1 MTWSKRLNFELL
13 RTATGSRARLT
24 RFKTLHNEVTTP
36 IFMPVGTFA
45 TVRTQ
50 PLDVVEEI
58 GAQVLLANT
67 FHLMLRPGPE
77 VFQKFGDIHRFMGW
91 PKSVLTDSGGFQI
104 FCLPDARHITEE
116 GAKFRAYTDKREI
129 MLTPER
135 SIEMQKIIGSD
146 IMMVLDECI
155 PSTSP
160 YEVAKEAM
168 ERTHRWAAR
177 SLAQRGDTPQ
187 AMFGIVQGACFPDL
201 RRESAKVLCEMPF
214 DGFAI
219 GGLAV
224 GETSAEREDSTA
236 LVTELLPEHLPR
248 YLMGVGTPR
257 DLLEAVHRGVDMFDC
272 ILPTALAQQGVV
284 FTWNGK
290 IDLRR
295 GRYRLDDGSLDPT
308 CQCKVCRNYS
318 IAYLHHLQKV
328 KEPLAWQLLATHNLT
343 FYMKLMAGMRR
354 AIQDDTFLDFYRTH
368 RENLGRSDGG
378 EPPKRRPPH
387 KKTKPAPL
395 QIGRFEIVQNI
406 ENSTPGTSCAAI
418 RDTISGEI
426 IHGEIIHELFAA
438 HPKIL
443 DLLSGQDNGENLTP
457 LVVWDVGLGAAFNAM
472 ALISAYESAGAA
484 NDAKPMRPLH
494 ITSFATETTPLE
506 LALGHPWLFPHTRH
520 AGPHTLWRENL
531 WQSKHQNV
539 KWELFLGDF
548 IETKERATEADVVLI
563 AKPTKP
569 TNEELP

>member
-1 MTWSKRLNFELL
+1 MTTSKRLNFELL
-13 RTATGSRARLT
+13 RVASGSRARLT

-77 VFQKFGDIHRFMGW
+77 LFQKFGDIHRFMGW

-104 FCLPDARHITEE
+104 FSLPNARNMTEE
-116 GAKFRAYTDKREI
+116 GARFRAYTDKREI
-129 MLTPER
+129 LLTPEL
-135 SIEMQKIIGSD
+135 SIGMQKTIGSD

-160 YEVAKEAM
+160 HDMARAAM

-177 SLAQRGDTPQ
+177 SLAARGESPQ
-187 AMFGIVQGACFPDL
+187 SMFAIVQGACYPDL
-201 RRESAKVLCEMPF
+201 RRESAQTLREMPF

-224 GETSAEREDSTA
+224 GETSAEREDSTE
-236 LVTELLPEHLPR
+236 LVTELLPDHLPR

-295 GRYRLDDGSLDPT
+295 GRYRLDEGSLDPS
-308 CQCKVCRNYS
+308 CACAVCRKYS

-343 FYMKLMAGMRR
+343 FYMKLMAGMRET
-354 AIQDDTFLDFYRTH
+354 IKNDTFLDFYRAH
-368 RENLGRSDGG
+368 REKLGQSDGG
-378 EPPKRRPPH
+378 DPPKRKPPH
-387 KKTKPAPL
+387 KKTRPAPL
-395 QIGRFEIVQNI
+395 QVGRFEIVQNI
-406 ENSTPGTSCAAI
+406 ETAEPGIFGSAI
-418 RDTISGEI
+418 RDTASGEFV
-426 IHGEIIHELFAA
+426 HAVNAPDKEAHRLYVEVPKTLHLLAAQDLGEEV
-438 HPKIL
+438 
-443 DLLSGQDNGENLTP
+443 P
-457 LVVWDVGLGAAFNAM
+457 LVIWDVGMGAAFNAM
-472 ALISAYESAGAA
+472 ALVNAYEAA
-484 NDAKPMRPLH
+484 AARGDRLRPLH
-494 ITSFATETTPLE
+494 IASFSENAEALE

-520 AGPHTLWRENL
+520 AGPHTIWREKL
-531 WQSKHQNV
+531 WESKQFPV
-539 KWELFLGDF
+539 RWELFYGDF
-548 IETKERATEADVVLI
+548 IETKSQAPEPDLI
-563 AKPTKP
+563 LHAAKQSA
-569 TNEELP
+569 E